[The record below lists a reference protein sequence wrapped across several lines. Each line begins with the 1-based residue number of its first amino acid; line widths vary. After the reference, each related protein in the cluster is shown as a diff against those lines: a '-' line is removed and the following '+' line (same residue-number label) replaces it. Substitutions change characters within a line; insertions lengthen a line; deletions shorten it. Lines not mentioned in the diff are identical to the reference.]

1 MRELFIY
8 YRLQFNDAVEAAT
21 LQTQVLAMQRS
32 LQFKHRG
39 LQARLLKRPATS
51 DEWQQTWMET
61 YAWPQHAEGITPTLQ
76 NEIEQRAAAVVLNY
90 QAGVQRHMEVFTSC
104 A

>member
-8 YRLQFNDAVEAAT
+8 YQLQFNDAVDAGA
-21 LQTQVLAMQRS
+21 LQTEVLAMQRG

-39 LQARLLKRPATS
+39 LQARLLKRPATT

-61 YAWPQHAEGITPTLQ
+61 YAWPQHAGGITPALQ
-76 NEIEQRAAAVVLNY
+76 HEIEQRAAAVLLGY